1 METALI
7 VILFILAFT
16 ACLMITIII
25 PAWVIMLVLGALHT
39 SGLGVPALSFVQSCL
54 VVVFLMTVAWLL
66 RAATGSYVD

>member
-39 SGLGVPALSFVQSCL
+39 SGLDGVPALSFFQSCL
-54 VVVFLMTVAWLL
+54 VVALLMVVAGLL
-66 RAATGSYVD
+66 RFAASD